1 MSDQDLFFDEEP
13 SDKKP
18 TLPAPKATPKAST
31 PKASTPKAAT
41 PKASTPRGATPNA
54 DASLAAKSA
63 PSKAVPAAPVV
74 ASGGSDSSTMMA
86 VAVLIGVVGL
96 LLGAILGFLLGSTV
110 AKSASAPKPSGAQSQ
125 TVDTGSG
132 STGVAAP
139 LSSGATLPPGHPAV
153 NTPAA
158 SAPATN

>member
-1 MSDQDLFFDEEP
+1 VSDQDLFFDEEP

-18 TLPAPKATPKAST
+18 TLPAPKATSKAGAQKAVT
-31 PKASTPKAAT
+31 PKSGAA
-41 PKASTPRGATPNA
+41 P
-54 DASLAAKSA
+54 AAKSA
-63 PSKAVPAAPVV
+63 PSKAAPAAPVV

-96 LLGAILGFLLGSTV
+96 LLGAILGFLLGSAV
-110 AKSASAPKPSGAQSQ
+110 AKSASAPKSSGAQSQ
-125 TVDTGSG
+125 TLDTGSG

-139 LSSGATLPPGHPAV
+139 LSSGATLPPGHPAI
-153 NTPAA
+153 NAPAA

>member
-41 PKASTPRGATPNA
+41 PKAATPNA